1 MATKVIYFSIG
12 GCEEQAEFRSDD
24 SSDDV
29 RDIFRAAAEAGPN
42 DILKLYNRKGSIIN
56 ISPKLTENTPD
67 SRYKLEVVAAHCTDA
82 NIAAQLGFDIGA
94 IENRLQHLERNILTD
109 SGETP
114 KLVYDMKQKVEHFRE
129 KLESVEHLSWLGL
142 FKDISSGTSLQP
154 FWNKKNSAVRRSAEV
169 NKRVFEKFIK
179 MTHVQVTDE
188 VRQYLR
194 KPTFDNWQWDD
205 SEMLILLRQMY
216 IDLGFIAKFNI
227 EISVLEQWLFEIYRG
242 YNQVPFHNFKHCF
255 MVTQMMYGL
264 TWLLDLPTILDDI
277 DVLILIT
284 SAICHDL
291 DHPGYNNAYQ
301 INARTE
307 LAMRYNDIS
316 PLENHHCSK
325 AFEILEKNHANIF
338 RNLPLETFKKVR
350 EGMIKCV
357 LATDMAKHSDILNSF
372 KAIIPN
378 KDFTNKEHKSLVM
391 MILMKVSDI
400 SNEARPMEVAEP
412 WIDCLLQEFFN
423 QLLQILVKV
432 ADISNEARPME
443 VAEPWLDC
451 LLQEFFMQSD
461 VEKLEG
467 LPVAPFMDRD
477 KVTKPSSQIG
487 FIRFVL
493 LPLFAALAEMFPAI
507 EEHLIR
513 PVNWALDYY
522 TKMADAIDGQKM
534 ERKESSSGIKNG
546 ISSKP
551 IKS

>member
-67 SRYKLEVVAAHCTDA
+67 SRYKLEVVAAHCTGEEQNNNDNGKVVALPVECSCNKKNA

-423 QLLQILVKV
+423 Q
-432 ADISNEARPME
+432 
-443 VAEPWLDC
+443 
-451 LLQEFFMQSD
+451 SD

>member
-451 LLQEFFMQSD
+451 LLQE
-461 VEKLEG
+461 
-467 LPVAPFMDRD
+467 
-477 KVTKPSSQIG
+477 
-487 FIRFVL
+487 
-493 LPLFAALAEMFPAI
+493 
-507 EEHLIR
+507 
-513 PVNWALDYY
+513 
-522 TKMADAIDGQKM
+522 
-534 ERKESSSGIKNG
+534 
-546 ISSKP
+546 
-551 IKS
+551 